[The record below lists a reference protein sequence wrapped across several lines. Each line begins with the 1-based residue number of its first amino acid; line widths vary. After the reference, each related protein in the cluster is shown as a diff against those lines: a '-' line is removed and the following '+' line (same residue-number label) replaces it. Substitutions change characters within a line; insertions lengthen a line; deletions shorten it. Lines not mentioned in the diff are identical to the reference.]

1 MSLNLLV
8 LFILTIIL
16 GSVSAIITVSYLLIN
31 FNKYI
36 ERIESEVI
44 EDLSNKE

>member
-1 MSLNLLV
+1 MALNLLV

-31 FNKYI
+31 FNNYMEAI
-36 ERIESEVI
+36 ETEIIEEFSNI
-44 EDLSNKE
+44 E

>member
-16 GSVSAIITVSYLLIN
+16 GSISAIITVSYLLIN
-31 FNKYI
+31 FNKHI
-36 ERIESEVI
+36 EGIESEVI
-44 EDLSNKE
+44 KEFLNKE

>member
-1 MSLNLLV
+1 MSLNLLI

-31 FNKYI
+31 FNKYM
-36 ERIESEVI
+36 EGIESEVI
-44 EDLSNKE
+44 KDFSNKE

>member
-31 FNKYI
+31 FNKYM

>member
-1 MSLNLLV
+1 MALNLLV

-31 FNKYI
+31 FNKYM
-36 ERIESEVI
+36 EEIESEVI
-44 EDLSNKE
+44 KEFSNKE